1 MEQAGDPLVVVSSDT
16 HIGPLLREQLR
27 AYCPDRY
34 QREFDEFAEHVA
46 TARAAMRR
54 ALASSPRVA
63 RNQQTDGHHDVHARL
78 RDLDYDG
85 IAAEVIF
92 HGSQNGEPIPF
103 QSFGPFLGYENGD
116 NLELLGVGYHIY
128 NQWLADFCSVEP
140 ERHVGLAHLPMWDV
154 DAAVR
159 EAEWARAAGLRGV
172 NFPAPKPFIAPYNSP
187 EWEPF
192 WSACEDL
199 GLTFGNHGGAG
210 NPSGGG
216 APGSNEVMVS
226 ELSAL
231 SHVSPIN
238 QLVFG
243 GVFERHPKLRLVL
256 TELPGTWW
264 TYTLNELDSIYLL
277 NSTAYGPELAERVP
291 KLPSEYCREQV
302 FIGGS
307 FLARFE
313 AEDAVAQGYESNV
326 IWGSDYPHA
335 EGTFQYPDSWDDEP
349 LTRVAMRYTFAG
361 IDPRR
366 DDADGG
372 AERGARL
379 RARRSPRWPRSR
391 RGSARRPPPI
401 SPSPSTTSPPTAAS
415 SPSAKSAPGPEFRSL
430 TASRDTRL
438 AAVRSCYCRSLRAGI
453 PARGRSLLA
462 SNCSLRSLVAAAH
475 DPSIH
480 CPVTVAERTSSYS
493 ESESVSRSAGWRRR
507 RSSGRGCRRR
517 SCGRASCRRAR

>member
-1 MEQAGDPLVVVSSDT
+1 MT
-16 HIGPLLREQLR
+16 
-27 AYCPDRY
+27 YCPDRY

-46 TARAAMRR
+46 TARAAMRQ
-54 ALASSPRVA
+54 ALAGSPRVA

-85 IAAEVIF
+85 VAAEVIF

-172 NFPAPKPFIAPYNSP
+172 NFPAPKPHITPYNSP

-264 TYTLNELDSIYLL
+264 SYTLNELDSIYLL
-277 NSTAYGPELAERVP
+277 NTTRVRARARRAGAEAAERV
-291 KLPSEYCREQV
+291 LPRAGLHRWELPGAVRGRGRRRAGLRVERDL
-302 FIGGS
+302 G
-307 FLARFE
+307 LRLPARRRHVPVPRQLGRR
-313 AEDAVAQGYESNV
+313 AA
-326 IWGSDYPHA
+326 H
-335 EGTFQYPDSWDDEP
+335 
-349 LTRVAMRYTFAG
+349 
-361 IDPRR
+361 PRR
-366 DDADGG
+366 DALHLRRHRPGRDDAHGG
-372 AERGARL
+372 AERGARV
-379 RARRSPRWPRSR
+379 RARRRRRSPRWR
-391 RGSARRPPPI
+391 RGSARRPPRI

-415 SPSAKSAPGPEFRSL
+415 SPSAKSAPGPDSSL
-430 TASRDTRL
+430 AH
-438 AAVRSCYCRSLRAGI
+438 CEPGY
-453 PARGRSLLA
+453 PARGRSLAGEQLA
-462 SNCSLRSLVAAAH
+462 RSARSSPHVLATRSLVV
-475 DPSIH
+475 SL
-480 CPVTVAERTSSYS
+480 S
-493 ESESVSRSAGWRRR
+493 ELRQ
-507 RSSGRGCRRR
+507 
-517 SCGRASCRRAR
+517 

>member
-27 AYCPDRY
+27 DYCPDRY

-46 TARAAMRR
+46 TARAAMRQ

-85 IAAEVIF
+85 VAAEVIF

-103 QSFGPFLGYENGD
+103 QSFGPFLGYENDD

-172 NFPAPKPFIAPYNSP
+172 NFPAPKPHIAPYNSP

-210 NPSGGG
+210 NPSGSG

-264 TYTLNELDSIYLL
+264 SYTLNELDSIYLL

-313 AEDAVAQGYESNV
+313 AEDAVAQGYETNV

-361 IDPRR
+361 IDPDATTLMVGQNAVRAYGLDGDALAKVAGTDRR
-366 DDADGG
+366 ADH
-372 AERGARL
+372 
-379 RARRSPRWPRSR
+379 RRSRGPRR
-391 RGSARRPPPI
+391 RRPHRRRPPRLP
-401 SPSPSTTSPPTAAS
+401 PSRRLGLIP
-415 SPSAKSAPGPEFRSL
+415 RSL

-438 AAVRSCYCRSLRAGI
+438 AAVRS
-453 PARGRSLLA
+453 LA
-462 SNCSLRSLVAAAH
+462 SNLLAPLA
-475 DPSIH
+475 
-480 CPVTVAERTSSYS
+480 
-493 ESESVSRSAGWRRR
+493 RRR
-507 RSSGRGCRRR
+507 RCGAMASADRRR
-517 SCGRASCRRAR
+517 MRLVSAASRIGTSL